1 MSLSDILLAALIFGP
16 WLVPVARLL
25 RLSRRA
31 SKQWVSPSATP
42 VQAEPTE
49 ARDQI
54 WITPQQPSWLTRNRV
69 P

>member
-1 MSLSDILLAALIFGP
+1 MSPSDILLAVLIFGP
-16 WLVPVARLL
+16 WLVPVARLM

-31 SKQWVSPSATP
+31 SKRVSPLATP
-42 VQAEPTE
+42 VQAEPAE

-54 WITPQQPSWLTRNRV
+54 WITSQRPSWLTRNRV